1 MRFSETFSD
10 FHFILLQL
18 KVSSKEAFAE
28 RDIIYPK
35 DYNDLMLKQ
44 KSRKAYLY
52 NLWTELNFDEKM
64 TCYSFAQ
71 EGFFNIAR
79 KDVLIELAQKGIIV
93 PVQNFTKIKGDWDD
107 WELFSAVFRK
117 YILDSSTDEEIK
129 SFQAYE
135 KINGNAT
142 TIQVSA
148 ISFVLI
154 CIALIGI
161 FDKNF
166 FNEAYAYATGS
177 LGILGTLYT
186 VINRGLSTF
195 KFGKTES

>member
-1 MRFSETFSD
+1 
-10 FHFILLQL
+10 
-18 KVSSKEAFAE
+18 
-28 RDIIYPK
+28 
-35 DYNDLMLKQ
+35 
-44 KSRKAYLY
+44 
-52 NLWTELNFDEKM
+52 M